1 VDAEANPLELDR
13 DELAAMIEEAGQ
25 RVVDH
30 LADLDEQPAA
40 DVDDA
45 SELAERFRE
54 PEPPREGASFEALM
68 DELFEEAIPASL
80 NTPHPGYLAYIPG
93 GGLPHA
99 AVADLVS
106 DATNRYVGTWFAAPA
121 LARIEANV
129 VDWLCSIVDYPH
141 EAFGL
146 LTTGGSMANQ
156 IAITTARREV
166 LGEDFLDGTVYVS
179 DQVHHSVSKSCVLSG
194 LPADQVRAV
203 PTDEHYRLDVDALR
217 EQVRRD
223 REDGYEP
230 FLLVA
235 NAGSTNTGAVDPLHE
250 LADLADEEDVWLHA
264 DAAYGGF
271 FTLTDRGAERL
282 GGMQRADS
290 ITLDPHKGL
299 FLPYGT
305 GSVLVRDVD
314 ALARSHAVDADYI
327 PDWDPEAG
335 AVDFSQLSPELSRDF
350 RGLRVWL
357 PLKMHGLKAF
367 EANLDEK
374 LDLAE
379 HAHERLSAMEDV
391 EILAEPQLSTLA
403 FRLNPDGVPEA
414 ELDELNQAW
423 TREVNDRARVH
434 LSGTQLDER
443 FAVRISVV
451 SFRTHREHV
460 EEGLADLEAA
470 IDDVLAS
477 QA

>member
-1 VDAEANPLELDR
+1 VDASSNPLELDR
-13 DELAAMIEEAGQ
+13 EQLASMIDEARDRVLDHLDELPET
-25 RVVDH
+25 
-30 LADLDEQPAA
+30 PAA
-40 DVDDA
+40 NVDEPA
-45 SELAERFRE
+45 ALAQRFRE
-54 PEPPREGASFEALM
+54 TEPPRQGRAFEDLM
-68 DELFEEAIPASL
+68 DELFEEAIPSSL

-99 AVADLVS
+99 AVADLVA

-129 VDWLCSIVDYPH
+129 VDWLCSIVDYPE

-156 IAITTARREV
+156 IAITTARREQ

-179 DQVHHSVSKSCVLSG
+179 DQVHHSVSKSCVLAG

-203 PTDEHYRLDVDALR
+203 ATDEAYRMDPQALAERIREDR
-217 EQVRRD
+217 EQ
-223 REDGYEP
+223 GLEP
-230 FLLVA
+230 FLVVA
-235 NAGSTNTGAVDPLHE
+235 NAGSTNTGAVDPMH
-250 LADLADEEDVWLHA
+250 DLADVADEADVWMHA

-271 FTLTDRGAERL
+271 FVLTDRGQAAL
-282 GGMQRADS
+282 QGMQRADS

-305 GSVLVRDVD
+305 GSLLVRDVE

-357 PLKMHGLKAF
+357 PLKMHGLRAF
-367 EANLDEK
+367 EANLSEK

-379 HAHERLSAMEDV
+379 HAAQRLAAMDQVDV
-391 EILAEPQLSTLA
+391 LAEPQLSTLA
-403 FRLNPDGVPEA
+403 FRLDPAGVEGE

-423 TREVNDRARVH
+423 MRRVNERGRVH
-434 LSGTQLDER
+434 LSGTQLEGR
-443 FAVRISVV
+443 VAVRISVV

-460 EEGLADLEAA
+460 DACLADLATARDEL
-470 IDDVLAS
+470 LADT
-477 QA
+477 